1 MSVGLGTELLKPM
14 AIALIGGLV
23 FGLLL
28 VFLFL
33 PALYYIFEMRK
44 KIIISKAVQ

>member
-1 MSVGLGTELLKPM
+1 M
-14 AIALIGGLV
+14 AIAVIGGLV

-33 PALYYIFEMRK
+33 PALYYIFEKRK
-44 KIIISKAVQ
+44 IESSLRGMK